1 MFLIADLRQ
10 ICNSEF
16 AKYFV
21 IFLVKSFKFLIFLL
35 AKIFIVEVVWKGL
48 HMDDTSSELVGEWS
62 QSSHMGDTY
71 SELVVE
77 WSQDSHMGDTY
88 SELVVKWSQY

>member
-1 MFLIADLRQ
+1 M
-10 ICNSEF
+10 
-16 AKYFV
+16 YT
-21 IFLVKSFKFLIFLL
+21 
-35 AKIFIVEVVWKGL
+35 
-48 HMDDTSSELVGEWS
+48 HTSMIEKKEKRNKMSWCSELVGEWS

-88 SELVVKWSQY
+88 SEVVVKWIILY